1 MNRSNE
7 NHYPSD
13 VADDNL
19 RSLLPAK
26 AKLAKLAYHVVM
38 MAARITSAQRKRL
51 LHSATKCHVLT

>member
-1 MNRSNE
+1 MNTSNE

-13 VADDNL
+13 VADDDNL

-38 MAARITSAQRKRL
+38 MAGSSFTSAQRKRL
-51 LHSATKCHVLT
+51 